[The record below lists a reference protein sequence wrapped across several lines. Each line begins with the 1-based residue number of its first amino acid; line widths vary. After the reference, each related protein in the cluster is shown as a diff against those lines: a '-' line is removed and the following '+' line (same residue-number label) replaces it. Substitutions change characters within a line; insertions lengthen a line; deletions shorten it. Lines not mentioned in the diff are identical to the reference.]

1 MFYLGVL
8 IHIKYFCNTEEAA
21 AAQWRFHGLAMDP
34 GEEEHPL
41 TIPDEV

>member
-1 MFYLGVL
+1 MNCGR
-8 IHIKYFCNTEEAA
+8 FCVGGAE
-21 AAQWRFHGLAMDP
+21 WRFHGLAMDP

>member
-1 MFYLGVL
+1 MEQVWVNCGR
-8 IHIKYFCNTEEAA
+8 FCVGGAE
-21 AAQWRFHGLAMDP
+21 WRFHGLAMDP